1 MDEVKRKTLLWL
13 YETLLSSFGPQ
24 GWWPAETP
32 FEVIVGAVLTQNTS
46 WKNVERAID
55 NLKKAAVLSP
65 SRLSKLTEKKLAK
78 FIRSAGYYNVKAKRL
93 KNVLTF
99 LNHEYGGDLSHMC
112 SDPLAA
118 AREKILAV
126 KGIGP
131 ETADS
136 ILLYAAGKPIF
147 VIDAYT
153 RRVLSRHAI
162 VTNGATY
169 ENIQT
174 LFMQN
179 LPHQLSLFKEFHA
192 LFVRLAKTYCKATP
206 VCRGCPL
213 ESPWPMVSAK

>member
-1 MDEVKRKTLLWL
+1 MDEGKRKTLLWM

-32 FEVIVGAVLTQNTS
+32 FEVIVGAVLTQNTA
-46 WKNVERAID
+46 WRNVERAID
-55 NLKKAAVLSP
+55 NLKKAGVLSP

-78 FIRSAGYYNVKAKRL
+78 LIRSAGYYNVKAKRL
-93 KNVLTF
+93 KNVMNF
-99 LNHEYGGDLSHMC
+99 LNREYGGALSPMIKD
-112 SDPLAA
+112 SLPAL
-118 AREKILAV
+118 REKILAV

-136 ILLYAAGKPIF
+136 ILLYATGKPIF

-153 RRVLSRHAI
+153 RRVLSRHGI
-162 VTNGATY
+162 ITDGVTY

-179 LPHQLSLFKEFHA
+179 LPHQVSLFKEFHA
-192 LFVRLAKTYCKATP
+192 LFVRLAKTYCKTTP
-206 VCRGCPL
+206 ICRGCPL
-213 ESPWPMVSAK
+213 EPPWPTLSGK

>member
-1 MDEVKRKTLLWL
+1 MYD
-13 YETLLSSFGPQ
+13 TLLSSFGPQ

-32 FEVIVGAVLTQNTS
+32 FEVIVGAVLTQNTAWS
-46 WKNVERAID
+46 NVERAIA
-55 NLKKAAVLSP
+55 NLKKAEVLSP

-78 FIRSAGYYNVKAKRL
+78 LIRSAGYYNVKAKRL
-93 KNVLTF
+93 KNFMHF
-99 LNHEYGGDLSHMC
+99 LDREYGGDLSHMFKE
-112 SDPLAA
+112 PLATV
-118 AREKILAV
+118 REKILAV

-153 RRVLSRHAI
+153 RRILSRHNI
-162 VTNGATY
+162 FTDGTTY
-169 ENIQT
+169 ENIQS

-179 LPHQLSLFKEFHA
+179 LPHQVSLFREFHA
-192 LFVRLAKTYCKATP
+192 LFVRLAKSYCNTTP

-213 ESPWPMVSAK
+213 EPPWPMLSAK